1 MGPTGRAPF
10 YPLGVVRLR
19 KTSPA
24 QPGWTRRRAGRGFY
38 YLDQHGER
46 LSAEDTQRVRDLVI
60 PPAWKD
66 VWITPFPNG
75 HLQAVG
81 TDDAG
86 RRQYLYH
93 PEWRLRRDA
102 EKFDRMLLF
111 GKGLVKAR
119 ELVLA
124 DLGREGMPL
133 ERACAAAVRLLDL
146 GYFRI
151 GNDVYADENGSYGL
165 TTLER
170 RHVKRHQDRLVFTF
184 TGKSGVDHRI
194 EIDDRTVI
202 EAVDIMRRRRSKD
215 DPRLMAYRNGRSW
228 RAVIPDLVNTYVR
241 ETTGLESTAK
251 DFRTWHATVLAAAAL
266 AESTE
271 PGETKASRK
280 RAISGAMKEVSEFLG
295 NTPTLARSSYVDPR
309 VIEAYERGLTI
320 ASTTRRRHGTPDLRQ
335 AALERAT
342 LRLIKEV
349 DPR

>member
-1 MGPTGRAPF
+1 M
-10 YPLGVVRLR
+10 VRLR
-19 KTSPA
+19 RTSPD
-24 QPGWTRRRAGRGFY
+24 QPGWTRRRAGSGFV
-38 YLDQHGER
+38 YLDGDGDR
-46 LSAEDTQRVRDLVI
+46 LPPEDAARVKALVI
-60 PPAWKD
+60 PPAWRD
-66 VWITPFPNG
+66 VWVTPYANG

-93 PEWRLRRDA
+93 PEWRVRRDA
-102 EKFDRMLLF
+102 EKFERMLLF

-151 GNDVYADENGSYGL
+151 GNDVYADTNGSFGL
-165 TTLER
+165 TTIER

-194 EIDDRTVI
+194 EIDDATVI
-202 EAVDIMRRRRSKD
+202 EAVEIMRRRRARD
-215 DPRLMAYRNGRSW
+215 DPRLMAYQEGRSW
-228 RAVIPDLVNTYVR
+228 RSVIPDLVNGYVR
-241 ETTGLESTAK
+241 QTTGLEATAK

-266 AESTE
+266 AETAE
-271 PGETKASRK
+271 HGETKASRK
-280 RAISGAMKEVSEFLG
+280 RAVSGAMKEVSDFLG

-309 VIEAYERGLTI
+309 VIEAYERGITI
-320 ASTTRRRHGTPDLRQ
+320 QRTTRRTFDNPDERQ

-342 LRLIKEV
+342 LRLIKQV
-349 DPR
+349 G

>member
-1 MGPTGRAPF
+1 M
-10 YPLGVVRLR
+10 RLR
-19 KTSPA
+19 RTSPD
-24 QPGWTRRRAGRGFY
+24 QRGWTRRRVGKGFA
-38 YLDQHGER
+38 YLDDRGQR
-46 LSAEDTQRVRDLVI
+46 LPADDVARIKALVI
-60 PPAWKD
+60 PPAWQD
-66 VWITPFPNG
+66 VWITPYANG

-81 TDDAG
+81 TDAAG

-93 PEWRLRRDA
+93 PEWRTRRDA
-102 EKFDRMLLF
+102 EKFERMLLF

-151 GNDVYADENGSYGL
+151 GNDVYADTNGSYGL
-165 TTLER
+165 TSMER
-170 RHVKRHQDRLVFTF
+170 RHVRKQQDRLVFTF
-184 TGKSGVDHRI
+184 VGKSGVDHRV

-202 EAVDIMRRRRSKD
+202 EAIEIMRRRRSKD
-215 DPRLMAYRNGRSW
+215 DPSLLAYQHGRSW
-228 RAVIPDLVNTYVR
+228 RSIIPDLVNAYVR
-241 ETTGLESTAK
+241 ETTGLEATAK

-266 AESTE
+266 AQTAE
-271 PGETKASRK
+271 PGHTKASRK
-280 RAISGAMKEVSEFLG
+280 RAVSGAMKEVSDFLG

-309 VIEAYERGLTI
+309 VIEGYERGITI
-320 ASTTRRRHGTPDLRQ
+320 EKTTRRRYETPDQRQ

-349 DPR
+349 DR